1 MLFTSPFFSAAT
13 AVSILPPCLVIASM
27 ASVLLFTSPFFN
39 AAIAVSILPPDLV
52 IASMASVLL
61 FTSPSFSALIAASI
75 LPPCLVIA
83 SMASVLLFTSP
94 SFSALIAVSILPP
107 CLVIASM
114 ASVLLFTSPFFN
126 AAIAVSILP
135 PDLVIAS
142 MACAL
147 LSDFPLLAVICSCI
161 FANVPS
167 GAFNLRSAVVFCSI
181 AVLFAVTAPP
191 SFVSA
196 AIASAFVCIT
206 RLFFVI
212 APVSPVKAAI
222 AVSIL
227 PPCLVIASMAL
238 ALLSILPVFPATR
251 PDKAFNCCNNSSI
264 LGFAGVLPGVVTEA
278 LELAEAIFMP
288 PAEVNKTTANI
299 AAPVVLTTIPPRLPL
314 LLLL

>member
-1 MLFTSPFFSAAT
+1 MAPPFLVMAAMSFAFASDFPLLAVICACIFANVPSGAFKLRNAAVFCSIAVLFSVTAPPSFVSAAIASAFVCIARRFFVIAPVSPVKAAT

-27 ASVLLFTSPFFN
+27 A
-39 AAIAVSILPPDLV
+39 
-52 IASMASVLL
+52 
-61 FTSPSFSALIAASI
+61 
-75 LPPCLVIA
+75 
-83 SMASVLLFTSP
+83 
-94 SFSALIAVSILPP
+94 
-107 CLVIASM
+107 
-114 ASVLLFTSPFFN
+114 
-126 AAIAVSILP
+126 
-135 PDLVIAS
+135 
-142 MACAL
+142 CAL
-147 LSDFPLLAVICSCI
+147 FSDFPLLAVICSCI

-299 AAPVVLTTIPPRLPL
+299 AAPVVLTTIPPCLPL

>member
-1 MLFTSPFFSAAT
+1 MSA
-13 AVSILPPCLVIASM
+13 
-27 ASVLLFTSPFFN
+27 
-39 AAIAVSILPPDLV
+39 
-52 IASMASVLL
+52 
-61 FTSPSFSALIAASI
+61 
-75 LPPCLVIA
+75 
-83 SMASVLLFTSP
+83 
-94 SFSALIAVSILPP
+94 
-107 CLVIASM
+107 
-114 ASVLLFTSPFFN
+114 
-126 AAIAVSILP
+126 
-135 PDLVIAS
+135 

-196 AIASAFVCIT
+196 AIASAFVCIAL
-206 RLFFVI
+206 LFFVI
-212 APVSPVKAAI
+212 APVSPVNAAI
-222 AVSIL
+222 ASVLLFTAPFFSVATAVSMVPPFLVMAATAVSIL
-227 PPCLVIASMAL
+227 PPCLVIASMAC
-238 ALLSILPVFPATR
+238 ALLSILPVLPATR

-299 AAPVVLTTIPPRLPL
+299 AAPVVLTTIPPRVPL

>member
-1 MLFTSPFFSAAT
+1 MACVFFLTLASSVVCASPILFVNSFFIVSNVPPDLVSA
-13 AVSILPPCLVIASM
+13 VI
-27 ASVLLFTSPFFN
+27 ASVLLFTSPFFS
-39 AAIAVSILPPDLV
+39 AV
-52 IASMASVLL
+52 IASVL
-61 FTSPSFSALIAASI
+61 
-75 LPPCLVIA
+75 C
-83 SMASVLLFTSP
+83 FTSP

-114 ASVLLFTSPFFN
+114 A
-126 AAIAVSILP
+126 
-135 PDLVIAS
+135 
-142 MACAL
+142 CAL
-147 LSDFPLLAVICSCI
+147 SSDFPLLAVICSCI

-264 LGFAGVLPGVVTEA
+264 LGFAGVLPRVVTEA

-299 AAPVVLTTIPPRLPL
+299 AAPVVLTTIPPCLPL